1 MLNQNLSEEKTPNDI
16 QVSSKSFHSLELSSK
31 TENKILL
38 SHNFLEEP
46 ISRYTKKYE
55 EYLNEVS
62 KLNFCPLSC
71 NKNIVGNYDNYLEI
85 TLSHIAS
92 MKNIKFN
99 YALESPLI
107 YQNFPKIDIEKI
119 SLNNK
124 KILLLDLDETLIHAD
139 FSKRFLNKENIKYD
153 AIISFYSTDD
163 EIDLNNYNDESED
176 YSDKKILISVGIFIR
191 PGLKKFFEEISQ
203 YFEIGIFTAS
213 VQEYADAVI
222 NYLDPENRFIK
233 FRLYRNNCINV
244 GNLLTIKDLRI
255 LRDIN
260 LKNIVLVDNNI
271 YSFIPQLSNGIL
283 INSFYYDKK
292 DEELSNVLRYL
303 INFILPADDVRKINE
318 DFFGFKKILEDF
330 ENNTFKN
337 N

>member
-1 MLNQNLSEEKTPNDI
+1 MLKQNLSEEKTPNDI

-107 YQNFPKIDIEKI
+107 LQNFPKIDIGKI

-163 EIDLNNYNDESED
+163 ENDLNNYNDERED
-176 YSDKKILISVGIFIR
+176 YSGKKILISVGIFIR
-191 PGLKKFFEEISQ
+191 PGLKKFFEEISK

-271 YSFIPQLSNGIL
+271 YSFIP
-283 INSFYYDKK
+283 
-292 DEELSNVLRYL
+292 
-303 INFILPADDVRKINE
+303 
-318 DFFGFKKILEDF
+318 
-330 ENNTFKN
+330 
-337 N
+337 